1 MGRERERELDK
12 RERDNVSL
20 DLAVCVLGEISPLW
34 QKLFSNYLLFGKAL
48 NLHWQIYYAFGQI
61 YNVINCLKLKNS
73 LDIWSQCLVS
83 LSVVLVWPNF
93 ALVKQR
99 GQVGRAKEKNWNWI
113 REIELSRHDAL
124 KIIYSVN

>member
-1 MGRERERELDK
+1 MCLVKFRHFGK
-12 RERDNVSL
+12 
-20 DLAVCVLGEISPLW
+20 
-34 QKLFSNYLLFGKAL
+34 KLFSNYLLFGKAL